1 MGKNSAILSERA
13 KGGNCSLEGSLKE
26 LAGYR
31 MDRAKEMLVAARE
44 NLEIGQYKT
53 SLNRSYYAIFHAMR
67 AMNILK
73 GFDSSKLR
81 ELLLFLIRSISKK
94 IFSIGI
100 YLS

>member
-1 MGKNSAILSERA
+1 M
-13 KGGNCSLEGSLKE
+13 EGSLKE

-73 GFDSSKLR
+73 GFDSAKHSGVIA
-81 ELLLFLIRSISKK
+81 FLIRSISKK